1 MLTKMKTQLLCM
13 ISRKVRADIICLPA
27 LIKTLIRFLFISD
40 GGSDYSLFA
49 INQND
54 GIITTGTMLEHNSRE
69 NYSITVLVTDQGN
82 PPRQSAYSYTVRV
95 LSKDDVSLPFS
106 KSNLVFRVAEDAS
119 LGTVVGS
126 VRPDTE
132 PDTETG

>member
-1 MLTKMKTQLLCM
+1 MRTKMKTQLLCM

-27 LIKTLIRFLFISD
+27 LIKTLIRFLFFSD

-69 NYSITVLVTDQGN
+69 NYSITVLVSDQGN
-82 PPRQSAYSYTVRV
+82 PPRQSSYSYTVRV
-95 LSKDDVSLPFS
+95 LSKDDISLPFS
-106 KSNLVFRVAEDAS
+106 KSNLVFRAEIQWN
-119 LGTVVGS
+119 
-126 VRPDTE
+126 
-132 PDTETG
+132 TGANFE